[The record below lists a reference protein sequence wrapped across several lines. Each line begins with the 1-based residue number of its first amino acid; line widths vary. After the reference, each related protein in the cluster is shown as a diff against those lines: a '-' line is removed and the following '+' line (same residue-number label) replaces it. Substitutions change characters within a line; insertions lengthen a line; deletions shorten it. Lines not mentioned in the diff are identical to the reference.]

1 MLTIRWTMD
10 KDGRLTATFVRPKK
24 VRPLSQTT
32 DMPQT
37 LVIRNRRT
45 QTATTPQRAA
55 TGERAL
61 EPEPMYQVVG
71 VE

>member
-55 TGERAL
+55 TGERTL

>member
-24 VRPLSQTT
+24 VRPLSRTT

-37 LVIRNRRT
+37 LVIHNRRT

>member
-55 TGERAL
+55 TGERAP